1 MQCYFPQASHQVVLL
16 STDTEIDAALYAD
29 LQPAIARA
37 YQLTYQSDEASSRVE
52 VGYFWPV
59 ATVADVPDAKVVAA

>member
-37 YQLTYQSDEASSRVE
+37 YQLTYQLDEASSRVE
-52 VGYFWPV
+52 VGYFWP
-59 ATVADVPDAKVVAA
+59 ATTVADVPDAKVVAA